1 MEPNGEKRR
10 RAPGEIIAGV
20 VDELIIGGNVD
31 SIGDA
36 EFVIGFE
43 NALAA
48 IG

>member
-10 RAPGEIIAGV
+10 RAPGAIIAGV
-20 VDELIIGGNVD
+20 VDELIVGGDMNT
-31 SIGDA
+31 IGDP

-43 NALAA
+43 NALAV